1 MRSHPMRATILGA
14 LAAASCAGSF
24 GANLDITPPV
34 LLSFKPEAVAD
45 ATLPSGGFSIDLKAS
60 DDLSGIQWI
69 HATAVGPDGTQ
80 MAFSGW
86 EYSAGKTLS
95 RSLHLDGLWTYQRP
109 GTYTFVSARLL
120 DAASN
125 AVDYDQAALAALG
138 ATSFTVKNKGGFD
151 ATPPRLVSGK
161 VLTPTLSASA
171 VHPGT
176 EQAAKA
182 GVEIVAVD
190 AGNTAISGVGYVSL
204 DFCVI
209 SGEACFSL
217 FSRGLEFKPVP
228 DPVKLRLGASVSVPP
243 GDYRLRTVG
252 INDQANNSLV
262 LTSTEFGGTTDFSAY
277 FPSVVITVTP

>member
-1 MRSHPMRATILGA
+1 MRSHPLRATILGA
-14 LAAASCAGSF
+14 LAAASCAASF
-24 GANLDITPPV
+24 GAKLDTTPPA

-60 DDLSGIQWI
+60 DDLSGVQWI
-69 HATAVGPDGTQ
+69 YASAVGPDG
-80 MAFSGW
+80 AVLDFSGW

-95 RSLHLDGLWTYQRP
+95 RSLHLNSPWTYQRP
-109 GTYTFVSARLL
+109 GTYTFVSARLQ

-138 ATSFTVKNKGGFD
+138 ATSFTVKNKAGFD
-151 ATPPRLVSGK
+151 AALPRLVSGK

-171 VHPGT
+171 KHPGT
-176 EQAAKA
+176 ELPAKA
-182 GVEIVAVD
+182 GVEIVAED

-209 SGEACFSL
+209 SAEACFSL
-217 FSRGLEFKPVP
+217 FSRGLEFKPSA
-228 DPVKLRLGASVSVPP
+228 DPVKVRVGASVPVTP
-243 GDYRLRTVG
+243 GEYRLRIVN